1 MASDLKHNQLRF
13 RMNTGR
19 TANAI
24 VQEQSYIHST
34 GDSIPA
40 MGCGTWHVKGAEA
53 TESVKIALQAGYRHV
68 DTAYAYGNE
77 KEVGEGIRASG
88 IPREEIWL
96 TSKVCSDKS

>member
-1 MASDLKHNQLRF
+1 VTAFPPLVAGPGTLR
-13 RMNTGR
+13 
-19 TANAI
+19 
-24 VQEQSYIHST
+24 V
-34 GDSIPA
+34 PK
-40 MGCGTWHVKGAEA
+40 V

-96 TSKVCSDKS
+96 TSKVCSDKSVARMYEAKESGIAGPQMAS